1 MQLPMPATPR
11 NSATSRSRVL
21 NAKSSAVKT
30 PTSRSKPRCSRS
42 PACSGFEYVFV
53 YPESGDLVL
62 AGPAGDWKVAK
73 FGRVVSAD
81 TGEPIVRLDDLLV
94 LLRRSHQSPDSYFGC
109 MINPRQES
117 LAQTQEYLN
126 KTSSRPLEPTR
137 RDAWIAK
144 LRELLGK
151 QDIEVFGVDPAS
163 RIARVLVEADYHMKL
178 IGMGLADGVGRR
190 R

>member
-1 MQLPMPATPR
+1 MIL
-11 NSATSRSRVL
+11 TSEISL
-21 NAKSSAVKT
+21 D
-30 PTSRSKPRCSRS
+30 PCSLRL
-42 PACSGFEYVFV
+42 GV
-53 YPESGDLVL
+53 
-62 AGPAGDWKVAK
+62 
-73 FGRVVSAD
+73 
-81 TGEPIVRLDDLLV
+81 EPIVRLDDLLV

-151 QDIEVFGVDPAS
+151 QDIEVFGVDPVNVQHSNPVRTIRDIETTWRGIGDLIDRFTPQECANYLANAGYAS
-163 RIARVLVEADYHMKL
+163 A
-178 IGMGLADGVGRR
+178 
-190 R
+190 